1 MTYAAA
7 TGRRLIAV
15 VLLATAGLSL
25 TACHDGGGGGGRL
38 GAPTRAAPAPR
49 PPAPRPPSPGAH
61 LACAPEML
69 GFHARGLRHPA
80 RRMLLTVTN
89 ASDRTC
95 DFAAQRYPLLRLDA
109 EQRTTVPVIGPSDP
123 VTVIT
128 LAPGRTAYATLV
140 TSGPGAQ
147 GRGEKISQFGVA
159 LAPHTAPCQVGLDS
173 GPPVRVDPHSA
184 TVTYWQSRREA
195 ALNW

>member
-7 TGRRLIAV
+7 AGRRLTAV
-15 VLLATAGLSL
+15 ALLVAGGLSL
-25 TACHDGGGGGGRL
+25 TACHGDGGGGGGRL
-38 GAPTRAAPAPR
+38 GIPTRVTPVPG
-49 PPAPRPPSPGAH
+49 PPSPGAR

-69 GFHARGLRHPA
+69 RFHAHGLRHPA

-109 EQRTTVPVIGPSDP
+109 GQRTVTRVIGPSDP
-123 VTVIT
+123 ISVVT

-140 TSGPGAQ
+140 TSGPGAR

-173 GPPVRVDPHSA
+173 GPPVRVDPHTA
-184 TVTYWQSRREA
+184 RVTYWQSRREA